1 MTGFAAAPRRKT
13 KRAMAK
19 RRDVIA
25 EELSTLADDLER
37 LWRAATHDPKKEARR
52 ERTWM
57 MVSGVLSVASTM
69 AARRIAAKLWPI
81 LTGETPPTP
90 KVQTQQTGAAQPPR
104 HDERVEHSEQ
114 PTSVGG

>member
-1 MTGFAAAPRRKT
+1 MP
-13 KRAMAK
+13 K

-37 LWRAATHDPKKEARR
+37 LWNAATRDPKKEARR

-57 MVSGVLSVASTM
+57 IVSGVLSAASTM
-69 AARRIAAKLWPI
+69 AARQIAAKLWPI

-90 KVQTQQTGAAQPPR
+90 NVQTQQTGATQPPR
-104 HDERVEHSEQ
+104 RDEAPAEQSEQ
-114 PTSVGG
+114 STRV